1 MTDLFEEV
9 EEQLRSERYRALSRR
24 YTPWALGGVAAVLI
38 VVFGYWGWDVWRS
51 GAIAE
56 ASEQYDSAT
65 QAFGAGDMA
74 RASELWTEVSNSPI
88 GGYKSL
94 ALMQLAGLQ
103 IQEDNI
109 AEAQK
114 LLDQAAEAAPDDII
128 SDMARLKS
136 VFSVLD
142 TAPYQD
148 LEARLMPLM
157 EDGRPYRLQAR
168 EALAIGK
175 VRLGTSQARGPI
187 RSVVQIAER
196 ARGLKSR
203 AEAAIGLIDSGSVD
217 AVPTVAKAAAAL
229 PEPEP
234 LGSGPPAMGE
244 GQASPHRNPQPTE
257 RNDVA
262 PQAFPGR
269 LPDRRPWGGGCSTL
283 NSLNPSMGTTI
294 PCKRLMM
301 AREYPS

>member
-148 LEARLMPLM
+148 LEARLTPLM

-175 VRLGTSQARGPI
+175 VMAGDIAGARTDFVVLS
-187 RSVVQIAER
+187 RSLNVPE
-196 ARGLKSR
+196 GLKSR

-244 GQASPHRNPQPTE
+244 GQALAPSQP
-257 RNDVA
+257 
-262 PQAFPGR
+262 
-269 LPDRRPWGGGCSTL
+269 ST
-283 NSLNPSMGTTI
+283 NGTQ
-294 PCKRLMM
+294 
-301 AREYPS
+301 